1 MGNPF
6 MVSKTADGKTYFK
19 LTYWGPSQGGKTT
32 AVDRLY
38 KIMANNQSKVIP
50 VTNFQKIDMT
60 GGSTL
65 FFDRGTFQLR
75 GQKVF
80 FQVYTV
86 AGQKRFRPLRKT
98 VFTGTDGLVFVAD
111 SRLSQWE
118 ENVDAFEE
126 LISLVKSKNKKL
138 IEDYPLIVM
147 LNKRDLPNII
157 EKAKMEALLKH
168 FELILPP
175 QNPWFLWSST
185 IYETIAV
192 RGYQVT
198 RAFAECARR
207 IVLYHLRGHGKAP
220 ILAQRSQHNP
230 K

>member
-1 MGNPF
+1 
-6 MVSKTADGKTYFK
+6 MVSKTANGKTYFK

-32 AVDRLY
+32 AVDKLY
-38 KIMANNQSKVIP
+38 KIMAKDQSKIIP
-50 VTNFQKIDMT
+50 VSNFQKIDMA

-75 GQKVF
+75 GQKVY

-98 VFTGTDGLVFVAD
+98 VFTGTDGLIFVAD
-111 SRLSQWE
+111 SRTSQWE

-126 LISLVKSKNKKL
+126 LIALVKSKKKKL

-157 EKAKMEALLKH
+157 EKAKMEALLKQ
-168 FELILPP
+168 FDLIFPP
-175 QNPWFLWSST
+175 QNPWFIWSST

-207 IVLYHLRGHGKAP
+207 IVLYHLRGYGKAP
-220 ILAQRSQHNP
+220 ILTHQSQNNP
-230 K
+230 KQS